1 MGRDLREEALIYLL
15 NQADKQGYITVDN
28 IMDCADAN
36 SLPIQDFD
44 WLSSTITTRGILVY
58 DEVPDLSN
66 RMDQNCSDEEYTDYA
81 QTDYECV
88 YDRIIELDESLK
100 EFVERVRNIKP
111 PQWKEFSQLKY
122 QVTEGNQYARARMI
136 EMHLRIALR
145 IALQRVE
152 SYDMDIQDAIGEACI
167 GLVIAVDKYNPD
179 VNGAFGSYASMWIL
193 QNIIRRQPTQKALM
207 HYPVYRKEPYFA
219 AYPLLKEAGY
229 VGDIAAINE
238 SKVYNLLSEKL
249 MFTKEQTK
257 EVIYATIPFESFE
270 EIVDIFLENQDDF
283 EKHEIEEESNGNL
296 YLQKLISKENVENQ
310 VITKMMQEQLLEELK
325 ILNEREQRVLE
336 LRYGLFDYMPKT
348 LEEVGAIFD
357 ITRERVR
364 QIESKALKKLKHPS
378 ISCKLLDYI
387 D

>member
-1 MGRDLREEALIYLL
+1 M
-15 NQADKQGYITVDN
+15 
-28 IMDCADAN
+28 
-36 SLPIQDFD
+36 
-44 WLSSTITTRGILVY
+44 
-58 DEVPDLSN
+58 
-66 RMDQNCSDEEYTDYA
+66 
-81 QTDYECV
+81 
-88 YDRIIELDESLK
+88 K

-122 QVTEGNQYARARMI
+122 QVIEGNQYARARMI

-179 VNGAFGSYASMWIL
+179 INGAFGSYASMWIL
-193 QNIIRRQPTQKALM
+193 QNIIRRQPTQKNLM

-219 AYPLLKEAGY
+219 AYPLLKEVVY

-249 MFTKEQTK
+249 MFTKEQIK

-270 EIVDIFLENQDDF
+270 EIVDMFLENQDDF
-283 EKHEIEEESNGNL
+283 EKHEIEEESNRNL
-296 YLQKLISKENVENQ
+296 YLQKFISKENVENQ

-336 LRYGLFDYMPKT
+336 LRYGFFDYMPKT

-364 QIESKALKKLKHPS
+364 QIESNALKKLKHPS
-378 ISCKLLDYI
+378 ITRKLLDYI